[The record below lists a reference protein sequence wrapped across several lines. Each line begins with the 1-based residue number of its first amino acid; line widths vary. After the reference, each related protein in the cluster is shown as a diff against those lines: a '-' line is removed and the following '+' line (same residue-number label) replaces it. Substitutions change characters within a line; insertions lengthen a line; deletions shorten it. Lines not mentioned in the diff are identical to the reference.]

1 MAHCYKGHPACWLFA
16 YLFLAASFSCFFHP
30 SMRACRTGG
39 RSFGGSSCYIAPPSP
54 QTQPD
59 TGMFLFFLA
68 ALPAALHAPLQA
80 GHKAMPSAP
89 QPQAGRS
96 TSRSQSQTPWGAAPI
111 QPHCLQR
118 TPYTTRYSPQWD
130 PQFLSSPSCWGHPS
144 QPTSM
149 GQTQQEA
156 PRAINPPPSKRN
168 WTFCRAE
175 RNSTAACPHHKSAS

>member
-1 MAHCYKGHPACWLFA
+1 
-16 YLFLAASFSCFFHP
+16 
-30 SMRACRTGG
+30 MRACRTGG
-39 RSFGGSSCYIAPPSP
+39 RSFGGISCYIAPPSP
-54 QTQPD
+54 KTQPD

-68 ALPAALHAPLQA
+68 ALVPCQQHC
-80 GHKAMPSAP
+80 
-89 QPQAGRS
+89 
-96 TSRSQSQTPWGAAPI
+96 T
-111 QPHCLQR
+111 PHCRQGTRPCVRPRSPKQGAPPAVPKARPHGQQLHRLWR
-118 TPYTTRYSPQWD
+118 TPYTTCYSPQWD